1 MTMDPKHRHE
11 QPSFDFGHEDQ
22 EGLPLGDVL
31 HNADE
36 MAEHEEIEEELGL

>member
-1 MTMDPKHRHE
+1 MDPNHKHA
-11 QPSFDFGHEDQ
+11 QPSFDFDAEDQ